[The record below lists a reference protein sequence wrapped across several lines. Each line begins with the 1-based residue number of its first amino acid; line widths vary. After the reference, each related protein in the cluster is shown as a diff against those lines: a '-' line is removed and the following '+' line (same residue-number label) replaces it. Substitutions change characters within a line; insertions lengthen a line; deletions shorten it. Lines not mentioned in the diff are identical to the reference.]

1 MNAPSLIAVM
11 GPTASG
17 KTALAERLADRL
29 DAQLVNADAFQIY
42 RHMNVGTSKPEAK
55 DRYALLDIRDPNEAF
70 GVGEWVTMALAV
82 LNEAWSSGQN
92 VVVVGGTGLYIRA
105 LFEEFGEMRGAPDPE
120 LRERIRS
127 RLEAHG
133 LESLFAELQALD
145 PSAAA
150 KVDPRN
156 PARVSRAL
164 ERASVPAEP
173 MSVVLPPFR
182 KCKLAV
188 DPPKQVLDDQME
200 RRLAKM
206 VQNGWVQEVRRL
218 REMGYSKDVPG
229 FRAIG

>member
-1 MNAPSLIAVM
+1 
-11 GPTASG
+11 
-17 KTALAERLADRL
+17 
-29 DAQLVNADAFQIY
+29 
-42 RHMNVGTSKPEAK
+42 
-55 DRYALLDIRDPNEAF
+55 
-70 GVGEWVTMALAV
+70 
-82 LNEAWSSGQN
+82 
-92 VVVVGGTGLYIRA
+92 
-105 LFEEFGEMRGAPDPE
+105 MRGAPDPE

-229 FRAIG
+229 FRAIGYLDILGYLEGVISLEGAIERIATATRRYAKRQRTWLRGEPHLYRPACEAGLDALFAEAMERIA